1 MVTYSCTMLLLA
13 IDAGE
18 NRNMRSGSAVSNNGT
33 FTTSGQYSIAVMLT
47 VVLAMVAVATL
58 AVFASSASAQE
69 EQEDKSIL
77 CHRTGSE
84 ENPFLVIEVDGSSI
98 PGAHSG
104 HGDFILGPASE
115 FEGMTQEQLEEACA
129 EADPRTTAA
138 DDQYDDTTAA
148 DDQYDAT
155 TGKVIDTTTAK
166 DAVISKKKIIDI
178 PKQKDIPSEKKI
190 IDVPKQKVLI
200 DTGGPPLLLLGAA
213 LMCLAGAGIAGQLL
227 RVLRR

>member
-1 MVTYSCTMLLLA
+1 LMRRTTATRPYSLA
-13 IDAGE
+13 
-18 NRNMRSGSAVSNNGT
+18 AVL
-33 FTTSGQYSIAVMLT
+33 ALMAM
-47 VVLAMVAVATL
+47 LAMVAAATL
-58 AVFASSASAQE
+58 AIFASSASAQE
-69 EQEDKSIL
+69 EQEEDKSIL

-138 DDQYDDTTAA
+138 DDQYGDTTAA

-155 TGKVIDTTTAK
+155 TGDTTTTAK
-166 DAVISKKKIIDI
+166 VGVISDTI
-178 PKQKDIPSEKKI
+178 PKGK
-190 IDVPKQKVLI
+190 KVLP
-200 DTGGPPLLLLGAA
+200 DTGGLSVLVPAAALLTLLINGAA
-213 LMCLAGAGIAGQLL
+213 IGL
-227 RVLRR
+227 VYVRRR

>member
-47 VVLAMVAVATL
+47 AVLAMVAAATL
-58 AVFASSASAQE
+58 AIFASSASAQE
-69 EQEDKSIL
+69 KEEQDDKSIL

-129 EADPRTTAA
+129 EADPGSGTTTG
-138 DDQYDDTTAA
+138 DTTGDTTAA
-148 DDQYDAT
+148 DDQYGDD
-155 TGKVIDTTTAK
+155 G
-166 DAVISKKKIIDI
+166 IIKETI
-178 PKQKDIPSEKKI
+178 PKEKI
-190 IDVPKQKVLI
+190 LP
-200 DTGGPPLLLLGAA
+200 DTGGGLSVLVPAAALLTLLINGAA
-213 LMCLAGAGIAGQLL
+213 IGLM
-227 RVLRR
+227 